1 MFYINFARYC
11 EMIGK
16 SPYEVARE
24 IGIKSTNTIAGW
36 KAGSIPRKKVLD
48 SIVDYF
54 SANGLHISVYNLLSE
69 DDASAMEQDAIA
81 GRDMLRSRP
90 DAKILFDAAKDAPAS
105 ALLQAAALLMKYKEE
120 SEGR

>member
-1 MFYINFARYC
+1 MFFINFARYC
-11 EMIGK
+11 KMINK

-36 KAGSIPRKKVLD
+36 KNGSIPRQKVLKA
-48 SIVDYF
+48 ILDYF
-54 SANGLHISVYNLLSE
+54 AENGLDVSMNDLLSE
-69 DDASAMEQDAIA
+69 EDSSSEQDAIA
-81 GRDMLRSRP
+81 VREMLRSRP

-120 SEGR
+120 SENY

>member
-11 EMIGK
+11 EMIKK

-36 KAGSIPRKKVLD
+36 KTGSIPRKKALD

-54 SANGLHISVYNLLSE
+54 SENGLHISVYNLLSE
-69 DDASAMEQDAIA
+69 DDASTMEQDAIA
-81 GRDMLRSRP
+81 VREMLRNRP